1 MNGDVIE
8 IQSRACEEK
17 NHMIKRNVLGVYFY
31 AWVSGRTGYL
41 QWKRAEEISS
51 PTQYIVTNKLI

>member
-41 QWKRAEEISS
+41 Q
-51 PTQYIVTNKLI
+51 

>member
-17 NHMIKRNVLGVYFY
+17 NHMIKRNVLGAYFY

-41 QWKRAEEISS
+41 Q
-51 PTQYIVTNKLI
+51 